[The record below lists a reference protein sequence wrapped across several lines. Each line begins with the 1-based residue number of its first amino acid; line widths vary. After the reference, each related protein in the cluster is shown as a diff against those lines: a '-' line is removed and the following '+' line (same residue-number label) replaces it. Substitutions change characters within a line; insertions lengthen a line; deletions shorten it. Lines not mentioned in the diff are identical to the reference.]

1 MHTYAYAHTRVRA
14 HTQRSKARLLKTDMW
29 PPSEVPGRN
38 WILRTSLHEKHRLS
52 QCSNMKFM
60 YI

>member
-1 MHTYAYAHTRVRA
+1 MHMHMHTHACT

-38 WILRTSLHEKHRLS
+38 WILRTSFHEKHRLS